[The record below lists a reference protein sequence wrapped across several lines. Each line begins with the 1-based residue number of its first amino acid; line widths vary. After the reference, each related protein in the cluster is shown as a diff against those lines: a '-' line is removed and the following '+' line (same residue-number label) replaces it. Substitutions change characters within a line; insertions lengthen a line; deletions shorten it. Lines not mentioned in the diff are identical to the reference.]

1 MKSIIIIT
9 LCLFTLIKTNAQNIV
24 NQPIPLEFAAN
35 TGVTVFNQSTYGA
48 TLFYLGNSWS
58 GKEITMPINVSTD
71 IVPALAFKIDLDPKC
86 TTQTT
91 VNWAY
96 TIHLIG
102 IDNKDIYYCTFN
114 YRKSANRTYFQIVV
128 NTPNSGIKAESW
140 AEIQQIPSDL
150 CFELVDNTL
159 TFLQEWRSLDAHGNI
174 GIHSINI
181 GNIKGVSGITFK
193 MVKGISLRVQN
204 PTIAIPS
211 QYAANLNKKPS
222 NPNTQQKE
230 YFASGSGFILSKDG
244 IVATNFHVIDGA
256 NGIDVFINR
265 NGAIKTYKAKVLIS
279 DKTNDISLLKIE
291 DDSFVNFSSIPYAI
305 KTSIQDVGTGVFAL
319 GYPMSNILGEE
330 IKVTDG
336 IISSKTGYKGDV
348 VTYQI
353 SAPIQAG
360 NSGGPLFDKLGNIVG
375 ITNAGIPDAQN
386 VGYAIKTSY
395 LKNLL
400 DSAPMPI
407 ALPVNNTISGLQFTE
422 KIKRLTPFVVLIK
435 IY

>member
-1 MKSIIIIT
+1 M
-9 LCLFTLIKTNAQNIV
+9 
-24 NQPIPLEFAAN
+24 LEEFGEPTFAN
-35 TGVTVFNQSTYGA
+35 
-48 TLFYLGNSWS
+48 NS
-58 GKEITMPINVSTD
+58 
-71 IVPALAFKIDLDPKC
+71 
-86 TTQTT
+86 
-91 VNWAY
+91 
-96 TIHLIG
+96 
-102 IDNKDIYYCTFN
+102 YYSWN
-114 YRKSANRTYFQIVV
+114 L
-128 NTPNSGIKAESW
+128 PNLK
-140 AEIQQIPSDL
+140 
-150 CFELVDNTL
+150 
-159 TFLQEWRSLDAHGNI
+159 
-174 GIHSINI
+174 
-181 GNIKGVSGITFK
+181 ITFK
-193 MVKGISLRVQN
+193 YSAKSEEETEPILNQLYGYRTVTYNRLIININAEMKEGHPQIS
-204 PTIAIPS
+204 
-211 QYAANLNKKPS
+211 KP
-222 NPNTQQKE
+222 QQGE
-230 YFASGSGFILSKDG
+230 SRYLASGSGFILSKDG

-265 NGAIKTYKAKVLIS
+265 NGTIKTYKAKVLIS

-291 DDSFVNFSSIPYAI
+291 DDSFMNFPSIPYAI

-407 ALPVNNTISGLQFTE
+407 VLPVNNTISGLQFTE

>member
-1 MKSIIIIT
+1 M
-9 LCLFTLIKTNAQNIV
+9 
-24 NQPIPLEFAAN
+24 
-35 TGVTVFNQSTYGA
+35 
-48 TLFYLGNSWS
+48 
-58 GKEITMPINVSTD
+58 
-71 IVPALAFKIDLDPKC
+71 
-86 TTQTT
+86 
-91 VNWAY
+91 
-96 TIHLIG
+96 
-102 IDNKDIYYCTFN
+102 
-114 YRKSANRTYFQIVV
+114 
-128 NTPNSGIKAESW
+128 
-140 AEIQQIPSDL
+140 
-150 CFELVDNTL
+150 
-159 TFLQEWRSLDAHGNI
+159 QEWRLLDAQGNI
-174 GIHSINI
+174 TVNI
-181 GNIKGVSGITFK
+181 LKVGNIKGVSGITFK
-193 MVKGISLRVQN
+193 MIKGISLRVQN

-211 QYAANLNKKPS
+211 QYAAKLNNKPS
-222 NPNTQQKE
+222 NTNTQQKE

-256 NGIDVFINR
+256 NGIDIFINR
-265 NGAIKTYKAKVLIS
+265 NGTVKIYKAKVLVS
-279 DKTNDISLLKIE
+279 DKANDISLLKIE
-291 DDSFVNFSSIPYAI
+291 DDSFVNFPSIPYAI
-305 KTSIQDVGTGVFAL
+305 KTSVQDVGTGVFAL

>member
-1 MKSIIIIT
+1 MKEGQT
-9 LCLFTLIKTNAQNIV
+9 Q
-24 NQPIPLEFAAN
+24 
-35 TGVTVFNQSTYGA
+35 
-48 TLFYLGNSWS
+48 
-58 GKEITMPINVSTD
+58 VSK
-71 IVPALAFKIDLDPKC
+71 P
-86 TTQTT
+86 QQ
-91 VNWAY
+91 
-96 TIHLIG
+96 G
-102 IDNKDIYYCTFN
+102 
-114 YRKSANRTYFQIVV
+114 
-128 NTPNSGIKAESW
+128 ESKY
-140 AEIQQIPSDL
+140 S
-150 CFELVDNTL
+150 
-159 TFLQEWRSLDAHGNI
+159 
-174 GIHSINI
+174 
-181 GNIKGVSGITFK
+181 
-193 MVKGISLRVQN
+193 
-204 PTIAIPS
+204 
-211 QYAANLNKKPS
+211 
-222 NPNTQQKE
+222 
-230 YFASGSGFILSKDG
+230 ASGSGFILSKDG

-265 NGAIKTYKAKVLIS
+265 NGAVKTYKAKVLVS
-279 DKTNDISLLKIE
+279 DKANDISLLKIE
-291 DDSFVNFSSIPYAI
+291 DDSFMNFPSIPYAI

-336 IISSKTGYKGDV
+336 IISPKTGYKGDV

-407 ALPVNNTISGLQFTE
+407 VLPVNNTISGLQFTE

>member
-1 MKSIIIIT
+1 M
-9 LCLFTLIKTNAQNIV
+9 
-24 NQPIPLEFAAN
+24 
-35 TGVTVFNQSTYGA
+35 
-48 TLFYLGNSWS
+48 
-58 GKEITMPINVSTD
+58 
-71 IVPALAFKIDLDPKC
+71 
-86 TTQTT
+86 
-91 VNWAY
+91 
-96 TIHLIG
+96 
-102 IDNKDIYYCTFN
+102 
-114 YRKSANRTYFQIVV
+114 
-128 NTPNSGIKAESW
+128 
-140 AEIQQIPSDL
+140 
-150 CFELVDNTL
+150 
-159 TFLQEWRSLDAHGNI
+159 
-174 GIHSINI
+174 
-181 GNIKGVSGITFK
+181 
-193 MVKGISLRVQN
+193 
-204 PTIAIPS
+204 
-211 QYAANLNKKPS
+211 
-222 NPNTQQKE
+222 
-230 YFASGSGFILSKDG
+230 
-244 IVATNFHVIDGA
+244 NFP
-256 NGIDVFINR
+256 
-265 NGAIKTYKAKVLIS
+265 
-279 DKTNDISLLKIE
+279 
-291 DDSFVNFSSIPYAI
+291 SIPYAI

-407 ALPVNNTISGLQFTE
+407 VLPVNNTISGLQFTE

>member
-1 MKSIIIIT
+1 MRRLLLISLIM
-9 LCLFTLIKTNAQNIV
+9 LCQIGQAQTIDGFTM
-24 NQPIPLEFAAN
+24 
-35 TGVTVFNQSTYGA
+35 
-48 TLFYLGNSWS
+48 
-58 GKEITMPINVSTD
+58 GKERMAAVRNVPKGFKYDSTNDKNRLRYIQWVYKGGSPSVIDSYDMFFKNDILCKLEIYRNYYEKNSTSYLDNVLAERFNALLEEFGEPTFANNSYYSWNLPNLKIT
-71 IVPALAFKIDLDPKC
+71 FKYSAKSEEETESIPSQLYGYRTVTYNRLIID
-86 TTQTT
+86 
-91 VNWAY
+91 
-96 TIHLIG
+96 
-102 IDNKDIYYCTFN
+102 
-114 YRKSANRTYFQIVV
+114 
-128 NTPNSGIKAESW
+128 IKAEMKEGQTQVSKP
-140 AEIQQIPSDL
+140 QQGESKY
-150 CFELVDNTL
+150 
-159 TFLQEWRSLDAHGNI
+159 S
-174 GIHSINI
+174 
-181 GNIKGVSGITFK
+181 
-193 MVKGISLRVQN
+193 
-204 PTIAIPS
+204 
-211 QYAANLNKKPS
+211 
-222 NPNTQQKE
+222 
-230 YFASGSGFILSKDG
+230 ASGSGFILSKDG

-265 NGAIKTYKAKVLIS
+265 NGAVKTYKAKVLVS
-279 DKTNDISLLKIE
+279 DKANDISLLKIE
-291 DDSFVNFSSIPYAI
+291 DDSFMNFPSIPYAI

-407 ALPVNNTISGLQFTE
+407 VLPVNNTISGLQFTE
-422 KIKRLTPFVVLIK
+422 KIRRLTPFVVLIK

>member
-1 MKSIIIIT
+1 MAFAKRSACR
-9 LCLFTLIKTNAQNIV
+9 LRRMAWWRIV
-24 NQPIPLEFAAN
+24 
-35 TGVTVFNQSTYGA
+35 
-48 TLFYLGNSWS
+48 WS
-58 GKEITMPINVSTD
+58 
-71 IVPALAFKIDLDPKC
+71 
-86 TTQTT
+86 
-91 VNWAY
+91 
-96 TIHLIG
+96 
-102 IDNKDIYYCTFN
+102 
-114 YRKSANRTYFQIVV
+114 
-128 NTPNSGIKAESW
+128 
-140 AEIQQIPSDL
+140 
-150 CFELVDNTL
+150 
-159 TFLQEWRSLDAHGNI
+159 
-174 GIHSINI
+174 
-181 GNIKGVSGITFK
+181 
-193 MVKGISLRVQN
+193 
-204 PTIAIPS
+204 
-211 QYAANLNKKPS
+211 
-222 NPNTQQKE
+222 
-230 YFASGSGFILSKDG
+230 LS
-244 IVATNFHVIDGA
+244 F
-256 NGIDVFINR
+256 
-265 NGAIKTYKAKVLIS
+265 
-279 DKTNDISLLKIE
+279 IE
-291 DDSFVNFSSIPYAI
+291 DDSFMNFPSIPYAI

-407 ALPVNNTISGLQFTE
+407 VLPVNNTISGLQFTE